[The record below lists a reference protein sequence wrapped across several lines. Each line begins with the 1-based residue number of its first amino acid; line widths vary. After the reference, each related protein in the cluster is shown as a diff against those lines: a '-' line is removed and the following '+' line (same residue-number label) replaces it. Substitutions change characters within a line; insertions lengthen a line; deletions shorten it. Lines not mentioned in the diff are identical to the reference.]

1 MSLSNQTLGKMVL
14 TCLLV
19 IYTPPQSNQ
28 VFCPVDDGGVG
39 DAGNERMRD
48 KRQARELEH
57 SHGEEKETEGARDE
71 KGARDRVDK
80 GQAKRNLPCPTLRVL
95 GGTLLLPERC

>member
-1 MSLSNQTLGKMVL
+1 MLTAPRMRNVFILDIVINQTLSKRVL

-19 IYTPPQSNQ
+19 IRTHSNQ

-39 DAGNERMRD
+39 DAGNERVRH

-57 SHGEEKETEGARDE
+57 SHGEEKETE
-71 KGARDRVDK
+71 
-80 GQAKRNLPCPTLRVL
+80 
-95 GGTLLLPERC
+95 